1 VLSQLPTEESL
12 VSLHPIPR
20 IDFSIFKQFVELR
33 ACSGCERKAGKKRT
47 YRRRSKRRRRR
58 RLIIFGEGVILGV
71 TTTGFKTKLKAG
83 EEEKGGGFPCFLQSI
98 IITGR

>member
-1 VLSQLPTEESL
+1 MSQCFLNSPLKKVFSL
-12 VSLHPIPR
+12 CIQYLGL
-20 IDFSIFKQFVELR
+20 IFPFFV
-33 ACSGCERKAGKKRT
+33 RKEAGKKRT

-83 EEEKGGGFPCFLQSI
+83 EEGRGGDFLVFY
-98 IITGR
+98 RVK